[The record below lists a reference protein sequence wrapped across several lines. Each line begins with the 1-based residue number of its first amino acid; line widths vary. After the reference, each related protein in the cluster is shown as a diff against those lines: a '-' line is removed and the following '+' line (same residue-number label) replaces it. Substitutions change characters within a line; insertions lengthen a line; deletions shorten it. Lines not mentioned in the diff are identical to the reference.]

1 MTNKNFPKPIDKL
14 IKVWYNNISKGED
27 PKKREVIK
35 MFVVERLVDGQWYY
49 WGRYET
55 LEQADDARTFLITEY
70 NLWAR
75 VVEA

>member
-1 MTNKNFPKPIDKL
+1 
-14 IKVWYNNISKGED
+14 
-27 PKKREVIK
+27 

-55 LEQADDARTFLITEY
+55 LERAEEARAFLVTQY

-75 VVEA
+75 IVEA